1 MNENYLDVLEQSLVE
16 KCKVLDKIQEYNV
29 RQEALFRS
37 ESPEL
42 SQFDAY
48 VEEKGQLI
56 TQLSKLD
63 EGFEIL
69 YASIAEELKDNRQ
82 KYTEQIKRLQELVAQ
97 VVERGVAVEAQE
109 QRNKK
114 LVEEFFSRERKGIK
128 KGRLSSKAAYDY
140 YKTMNKSGVVNP
152 QFMDSKK

>member
-29 RQEALFRS
+29 RQEALFRA
-37 ESPEL
+37 ENPEL

-56 TQLSKLD
+56 AQLSKLD

-69 YASIAEELKDNRQ
+69 YASIAEELKDNKQ

-97 VVERGVAVEAQE
+97 VVEKGVAVEAQE